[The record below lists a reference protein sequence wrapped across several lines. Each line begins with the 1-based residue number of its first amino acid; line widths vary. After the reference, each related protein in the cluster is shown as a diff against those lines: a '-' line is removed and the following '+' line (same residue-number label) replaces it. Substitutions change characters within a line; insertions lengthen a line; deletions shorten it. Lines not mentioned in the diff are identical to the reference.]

1 MRYHL
6 TLVRTA
12 ITKKSTN
19 NKCWKVKV
27 KSLKGV
33 GKKEPSAL
41 LVGMKTGTAT
51 MENSREVLKN
61 LKLYDPAIPLLGIY
75 PDKAIIQ
82 IHTHTHTHT
91 YNGIFS
97 SQFSSA
103 AQSCPTLCGPMDC
116 STPGFPVHHQLP
128 ELAQIHVHWVSD
140 AIQPSHP
147 LLSPSPPAF
156 NLSQH

>member
-82 IHTHTHTHT
+82 SDICTFMF
-91 YNGIFS
+91 I
-97 SQFSSA
+97 A
-103 AQSCPTLCGPMDC
+103 A
-116 STPGFPVHHQLP
+116 
-128 ELAQIHVHWVSD
+128 
-140 AIQPSHP
+140 
-147 LLSPSPPAF
+147 LL
-156 NLSQH
+156 